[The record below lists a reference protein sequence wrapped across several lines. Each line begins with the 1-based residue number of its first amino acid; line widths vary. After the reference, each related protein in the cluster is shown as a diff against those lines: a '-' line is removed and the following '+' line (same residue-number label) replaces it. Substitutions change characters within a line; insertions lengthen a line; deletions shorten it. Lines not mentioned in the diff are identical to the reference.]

1 MLRKESEVCTI
12 WTERACTMY
21 VYSHRMLPEP
31 SGPPL
36 SLSAEALGPTS
47 LRMRWEPPNC
57 VHLNSQ
63 RATSYII
70 QHGPAGASQLEET
83 SVTTGLSRVLE
94 TLPTFTVYSVRVL
107 AVNEEGRGPPSVMVE
122 VALVDGKP
130 LSITL
135 IFYCHVSCLVCNWK
149 CVASYPLF
157 CGFSPPPLLFPYS
170 LPTLPYQF
178 A

>member
-1 MLRKESEVCTI
+1 MENPAMFHWTLFFKVSQVQTCAKWAKITHVFRKCSTTESSGSVCNNFLDC
-12 WTERACTMY
+12 ESY
-21 VYSHRMLPEP
+21 YFHLLLPEP

-36 SLSAEALGPTS
+36 SPSADALGPTS
-47 LRMRWEPPNC
+47 LQVRWEPPNC

-83 SVTTGLSRVLE
+83 SVTSGLSRVLD

-122 VALVDGKP
+122 VELVDGES
-130 LSITL
+130 L
-135 IFYCHVSCLVCNWK
+135 LVFK
-149 CVASYPLF
+149 C
-157 CGFSPPPLLFPYS
+157 
-170 LPTLPYQF
+170 Q
-178 A
+178 